1 MFYPV
6 FYANKQNLKIKNGD
20 FLNGVT
26 RGKVNL
32 W

>member
-6 FYANKQNLKIKNGD
+6 FYANKLNLKIKTGVN
-20 FLNGVT
+20 LNVVT